1 MINTGEFRNLIR
13 EIVRDEIGDKS
24 LYKIGEVAS
33 IGDKVTVIF
42 SGEAEP
48 SQKQYTYLKSYS
60 PGLGDRVILMKDKGT
75 YVVLG
80 KIGERGGG
88 ITFGEHLAEDA
99 ADDVHGLQG
108 KVIDESGSNS
118 NGRYVKFSDG
128 TQICYF
134 YNDVGTVNITTP
146 HGEFYGSGNLS
157 WNFPAPFHNYPI
169 FAGTTF
175 VTGYIAGIKVYPMG
189 RSSSLYRI
197 VNPYSR
203 TPDDVCVLLIAIGRW
218 K

>member
-88 ITFGEHLAEDA
+88 ITFGEHLAA
-99 ADDVHGLQG
+99 SAG
-108 KVIDESGSNS
+108 KHIAESDSNA
-118 NGRYVKFSDG
+118 NGRYVKFDDG
-128 TQICYF
+128 TQICWKTSLTISYTDNGA
-134 YNDVGTVNITTP
+134 YIEGI
-146 HGEFYGSGNLS
+146 
-157 WNFPAPFHNYPI
+157 WNYPASFISQPTAPAPLITKWGSIVDYYGKI
-169 FAGTTF
+169 SALVAAS
-175 VTGYIAGIKVYPMG
+175 VTNSIIRYI
-189 RSSSLYRI
+189 LYRTSDAPSFTSGHSATI
-197 VNPYSR
+197 SSV
-203 TPDDVCVLLIAIGRW
+203 TIGRW

>member
-1 MINTGEFRNLIR
+1 VINTGEFRNLIR

-88 ITFGEHLAEDA
+88 ITFGEHLAENA
-99 ADDVHGLQG
+99 QKH
-108 KVIDESGSNS
+108 ITESGENT
-118 NGRYVKFSDG
+118 NGRYVKFDDG
-128 TQICYF
+128 TQICWF
-134 YNDVGTVNITTP
+134 QAILNFTISSP
-146 HGEFYGSGNLS
+146 YGSLYLGSVNV
-157 WNFPAPFHNYPI
+157 WYPKPF
-169 FAGTTF
+169 
-175 VTGYIAGIKVYPMG
+175 VGIP
-189 RSSSLYRI
+189 
-197 VNPYSR
+197 N
-203 TPDDVCVLLIAIGRW
+203 VCVGSCRHGAGASWGTAYDIKSTYFMMRVIDIAARTDQNLDYGYIAIGRW

>member
-88 ITFGEHLAEDA
+88 ITFGEHLAENA
-99 ADDVHGLQG
+99 QKH
-108 KVIDESGSNS
+108 ITESGENT
-118 NGRYVKFSDG
+118 NGRYVKFDDG
-128 TQICYF
+128 TQICWF
-134 YNDVGTVNITTP
+134 QAILNFTISSP
-146 HGEFYGSGNLS
+146 YGSLYLGSVNV
-157 WNFPAPFHNYPI
+157 WYPK
-169 FAGTTF
+169 TF
-175 VTGYIAGIKVYPMG
+175 VGIP
-189 RSSSLYRI
+189 
-197 VNPYSR
+197 N
-203 TPDDVCVLLIAIGRW
+203 VCVGSCRHGTGASWGTAYDIKSTYFMMRVIDVTARTDQNLDYGYVAIGRW

>member
-60 PGLGDRVILMKDKGT
+60 PGLGDRVILMKGKGT

-80 KIGERGGG
+80 KIGERGG
-88 ITFGEHLAEDA
+88 
-99 ADDVHGLQG
+99 
-108 KVIDESGSNS
+108 
-118 NGRYVKFSDG
+118 
-128 TQICYF
+128 
-134 YNDVGTVNITTP
+134 
-146 HGEFYGSGNLS
+146 
-157 WNFPAPFHNYPI
+157 
-169 FAGTTF
+169 
-175 VTGYIAGIKVYPMG
+175 
-189 RSSSLYRI
+189 
-197 VNPYSR
+197 
-203 TPDDVCVLLIAIGRW
+203 
-218 K
+218 